1 MFIHLNSFNLLAP
14 SLYSMC
20 TSDECGCGCCL
31 DNSPT
36 QFLPKPALRKLLTPP
51 ARYNKPAAKQLL
63 TSEEFDIP
71 QCKSGPGKLAKQLL
85 TSEKFA
91 IPQCKS
97 GPRKLV
103 KRNLPQCLTP
113 PVKID
118 NPTTPKCSTPPQQL
132 IKPSNSQYFTLTEE
146 MDETSF
152 QKVDG
157 NIVSFK
163 MLFRFCLI
171 TICRKS

>member
-63 TSEEFDIP
+63 TSE
-71 QCKSGPGKLAKQLL
+71 
-85 TSEKFA
+85 KFA

-97 GPRKLV
+97 GPRKLA